1 MLGVYARAWHGRQKG
16 ACGSLGVQRGP
27 LARNG
32 HLVPDIPH
40 ILNQR
45 QVLHLIAR
53 SNLQADV
60 TCAAREPPYTSPF
73 YLLQALPQIFGRPGS
88 KASQV
93 YQQSL
98 LQSAFHLSRE
108 LLICVCISASASL
121 DFNHCPDVALQE
133 VRETML
139 RLQRSALCKCLTVS
153 YPCAGTKG

>member
-1 MLGVYARAWHGRQKG
+1 MRLTWGPEGSHSRATGTWFQIFPTSSISDRSSTSLPG
-16 ACGSLGVQRGP
+16 AIS
-27 LARNG
+27 
-32 HLVPDIPH
+32 
-40 ILNQR
+40 
-45 QVLHLIAR
+45 
-53 SNLQADV
+53 QADV